1 MRPPVKTLH
10 NEEGFV
16 LITGLLILLVLT
28 LLGITATRNTSIELQ
43 IAGNDRLHKETFYSA
58 ESGAILGTE
67 ILEQN
72 FKCVTGFTAAG
83 GIADLE
89 GQIRVFNR
97 PEDRGDP
104 ASEMNN
110 LAFWTNYYFI
120 DENFDPTEPEFYAN
134 FYVADITE
142 ADVAFPISHIDADGN
157 VITRLDP
164 DGDGDPSDDLPGTN
178 YLYIA
183 GRAHM
188 LPGGALQMAAGY
200 ERKGKGAAGGGVA
213 KIMDIYSQ
221 HRGPRNSESIILL
234 SWRHLTDSVSSYS
247 KYCP

>member
-1 MRPPVKTLH
+1 VKTLH
-10 NEEGFV
+10 NEDGFV
-16 LITGLLILLVLT
+16 LITGLLILLILT
-28 LLGITATRNTSIELQ
+28 MLGITATRNTSIELQ

-72 FKCVTGFTAAG
+72 FNCVTGFDAVG

-89 GQIRVFNR
+89 GNIRVFNR
-97 PEDRGDP
+97 REDRSDP
-104 ASEMNN
+104 DSNMNN
-110 LAFWTNYYFI
+110 LAFYTNEFFP
-120 DENFDPTEPEFYAN
+120 DVTTDPK
-134 FYVADITE
+134 FYVANTAE
-142 ADVAFPISHIDADGN
+142 ADVAFPIFHIDSDGN

-164 DGDGDPSDDLPGTN
+164 DGDGDPADDLPGTN

-183 GRAHM
+183 GRAHI
-188 LPGGALQMAAGY
+188 LPGGAFQMAAGY

-221 HRGPRNSESIILL
+221 YIGPRNSESIILL
-234 SWRHLTDSVSSYS
+234 SWRHLTDEAVSFS

>member
-1 MRPPVKTLH
+1 MKLPVKTLRD
-10 NEEGFV
+10 EDGFV
-16 LITGLLILLVLT
+16 LITGLLILLILT

-67 ILEQN
+67 LLEQN
-72 FKCVTGFTAAG
+72 FNCVTGFTKTNNTLK
-83 GIADLE
+83 IADLE
-89 GQIRVFNR
+89 GQIRVFER
-97 PEDRGDP
+97 REDRSDP
-104 ASEMNN
+104 YSDMNN
-110 LAFWTNYYFI
+110 LAFYTNHDFI
-120 DENFDPTEPEFYAN
+120 QENFEPADDA
-134 FYVADITE
+134 FYVPNIAE
-142 ADVAFPISHIDADGN
+142 ADVAFPKSN
-157 VITRLDP
+157 LDP
-164 DGDGDPSDDLPGTN
+164 GGNPDNDLPGTN

-221 HRGPRNSESIILL
+221 HMGPRNSEAIIMI
-234 SWRHLTDSVSSYS
+234 SWRHLTDTLSVYS
-247 KYCP
+247 KYCPYP

>member
-16 LITGLLILLVLT
+16 LITGLLILLILT
-28 LLGITATRNTSIELQ
+28 MLGITATRNTSIELQ

-72 FKCVTGFTAAG
+72 FFCDTGFSPTAS
-83 GIADLE
+83 GIADLSWS
-89 GQIRVFNR
+89 QIRVFER
-97 PEDRGDP
+97 RVERGND
-104 ASEMNN
+104 SSSWNN
-110 LAFWTNYYFI
+110 LAFYTTYDFEE
-120 DENFDPTEPEFYAN
+120 ENFEPTDPA
-134 FYVADITE
+134 FYVANTAE
-142 ADVAFPISHIDADGN
+142 ADVAYPVGNLADG
-157 VITRLDP
+157 VDV
-164 DGDGDPSDDLPGTN
+164 G

-183 GRAHM
+183 GRTQM

-200 ERKGKGAAGGGVA
+200 EGKGKAAASGGVA

-221 HRGPRNSESIILL
+221 YLGPRNSETIILL
-234 SWRHLTDSVSSYS
+234 SWRHLTDAVGTCVY
-247 KYCP
+247 

>member
-16 LITGLLILLVLT
+16 LITGLLILLILT
-28 LLGITATRNTSIELQ
+28 MLGITATRNTSIELQ

-72 FKCVTGFTAAG
+72 FFCDTGFDSTG
-83 GIADLE
+83 SISIGDPPVTTKIANLE
-89 GQIRVFNR
+89 GQIRVFER
-97 PEDRGDP
+97 LVKRKDDTSPK
-104 ASEMNN
+104 NN
-110 LAFWTNYYFI
+110 LAFYTNYDFP
-120 DENFDPTEPEFYAN
+120 DDPEDSG
-134 FYVADITE
+134 FYVGDPTE
-142 ADVAFPISHIDADGN
+142 ADVGFPISN
-157 VITRLDP
+157 LDP
-164 DGDGDPSDDLPGTN
+164 GGNPDNDLPDTN

-183 GRAHM
+183 GRTQM

-200 ERKGKGAAGGGVA
+200 EGKGKAAASGGVA

-221 HRGPRNSESIILL
+221 HMGPRNSEAIILL
-234 SWRHLTDSVSSYS
+234 SWRHLTDAVGTCNY
-247 KYCP
+247 